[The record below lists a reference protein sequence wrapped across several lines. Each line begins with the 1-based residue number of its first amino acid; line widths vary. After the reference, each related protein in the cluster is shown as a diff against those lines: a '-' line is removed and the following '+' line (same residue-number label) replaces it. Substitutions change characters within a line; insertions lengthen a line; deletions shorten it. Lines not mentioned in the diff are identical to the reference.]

1 MWKMNIKSAL
11 LAYTATLS
19 AAFNSVPTAFAPSK
33 FTYSHWDRTL
43 VSLEGSKAK
52 QKKASRTKWYKARME
67 SETISSGLMTNES
80 GLEYV
85 KLIKGDCSAEV
96 YLFGG
101 VLTSYKDAEGT
112 EFIAVR
118 PDAKMDGSKPI
129 SGGLSHCWPQFGPGE
144 IQQHG
149 FARNVNWT
157 VKSMSESALELE
169 MAPSDYTKEMWDKEF
184 LCTFSV
190 NLEDDKI
197 VTKMLVD
204 NKGDESFDF
213 QAALH
218 SYFSVSSLDNIE
230 ISGSF
235 EGKSF
240 LNKMVGD
247 EGEMQ
252 VEDRSSITISEEYDR
267 VYSGVNDPV
276 LKDTGTGKSVS
287 ILNTAGYED
296 TVIWNPYGNEGMGY
310 DNFVCVESVK
320 FDPVTLEGG
329 ESWVGNMAL
338 KPEKI

>member
-1 MWKMNIKSAL
+1 
-11 LAYTATLS
+11 
-19 AAFNSVPTAFAPSK
+19 
-33 FTYSHWDRTL
+33 
-43 VSLEGSKAK
+43 
-52 QKKASRTKWYKARME
+52 
-67 SETISSGLMTNES
+67 
-80 GLEYV
+80 
-85 KLIKGDCSAEV
+85 
-96 YLFGG
+96 
-101 VLTSYKDAEGT
+101 
-112 EFIAVR
+112 
-118 PDAKMDGSKPI
+118 
-129 SGGLSHCWPQFGPGE
+129 
-144 IQQHG
+144 
-149 FARNVNWT
+149 
-157 VKSMSESALELE
+157 MSESALELE